1 MATVVLLLLL
11 LVAVSLPK
19 SVFADDPPMSRIF
32 VGLNRNSR
40 SLNGRTSTR
49 IFAGAAATAAV
60 DTAPV
65 IDSNDDEDMINN
77 DSL

>member
-1 MATVVLLLLL
+1 
-11 LVAVSLPK
+11 
-19 SVFADDPPMSRIF
+19 MSRIF

-40 SLNGRTSTR
+40 SLNGRTRTSTR
-49 IFAGAAATAAV
+49 IFAGAAGAAAAAAV

-77 DSL
+77 DSLWRYLYRHID